1 MAFFWVVIVI
11 CFIVSI
17 IVGRVNSRRKKEW
30 KAKLAA
36 GDGFR
41 VTVPRDEVI
50 RRFTEA
56 GWIGESTK
64 KLGVNP
70 IKNQGTVTATGILLD
85 WHGLI
90 GNKVMDVN
98 ITITEEGVGSTL
110 VWMNYS
116 YQKGNNDTLNRGI
129 NEFETETAFM
139 FRDVMAGVQ
148 VS

>member
-1 MAFFWVVIVI
+1 MVYLVIVVIL
-11 CFIVSI
+11 FIISI
-17 IVGRVNSRRKKEW
+17 IVAVVNSRRKKEW

-56 GWIGESTK
+56 GWMGESRK
-64 KLGVNP
+64 KFGNNP
-70 IKNQGTVTATGILLD
+70 INNLGSVTPTGILLD

-90 GNKVMDVN
+90 GNKVMDVT
-98 ITITEEGVGSTL
+98 ITITEEGIGSTL
-110 VWMNYS
+110 IWMNYS

-129 NEFETETAFM
+129 NEFETEIAFM

-148 VS
+148 AS